1 MVGSPYRS
9 FFCFDERLSLPKV
22 GHDRLLFVDA
32 MLRPDKLHEVLTKL
46 HHDRLD
52 LRLAERNDTALTWAV
67 SEGYHDIAITLIEA
81 GADLNAQNAD
91 GNTPLI
97 RAACE
102 GRTEVASVLIKV
114 GADLDIQNAD
124 GYSALILA
132 QRRGNLEIVE
142 RLLDAGAD
150 RSLVTDFGTTY
161 DDPGYSPKTSVTGR
175 RDADIEAKIIDAI
188 TQCRDGRMAGRTL
201 EKYINLNA
209 EDRFVP
215 TAILRN
221 AYVRYAGTLAPTL
234 PNYVTLPDDMELG
247 IVSSAV
253 PEIARAISS
262 LLCRSLEDARNDLGG
277 HLPTEVVRRVQM
289 EIISPHGVAH
299 IWGVTGHRF
308 VLSKRIGDK
317 NEIIATILVG
327 RSKDTVFFFT
337 GRYNNLRHS
346 TIEET
351 VDFDQP
357 DRDNPAHK
365 WFDRFRFPEIERFK
379 PRGYH
384 HIANFVVAKE
394 QRGAKISRFL
404 LDTIVQKYSRNH
416 INQNGLAVEHSQ
428 HLLCGHG
435 FWQIGDP
442 PWLPRMEKLGFYLRW
457 GAESFFIEHDW
468 APLPRVFDKTGA
480 QIDNLKFNEDAGLM
494 KRYASTQPNGNQ
506 AEHLRERVD
515 EVIRLS
521 KDPRAKLQYF
531 QAMFDF
537 P

>member
-1 MVGSPYRS
+1 MS
-9 FFCFDERLSLPKV
+9 
-22 GHDRLLFVDA
+22 
-32 MLRPDKLHEVLTKL
+32 RPDKLHEVLTKL
-46 HHDRLD
+46 HHDRLE
-52 LRLAERNDTALTWAV
+52 LRLAERNDTALTWAI
-67 SEGYHDIAITLIEA
+67 SEGYHDIALTLIEA
-81 GADLNAQNAD
+81 GADLNAQNGD

-114 GADLDIQNAD
+114 GADLDIQNND

-132 QRRGNLEIVE
+132 QRRGHIEIVE
-142 RLLDAGAD
+142 MLLDAGAD
-150 RSLVTDFGTTY
+150 RTLVTDFGTTY
-161 DDPGYSPKTSVTGR
+161 DDPGFSPKTSLTGR
-175 RDADIEAKIIDAI
+175 RDAELETQIIDAI
-188 TQCRDGRMAGRTL
+188 TKCRDGRMAGRTL
-201 EKYINLNA
+201 EKYVNLEAN
-209 EDRFVP
+209 DRFVP
-215 TAILRN
+215 TAVLRD
-221 AYVRYAGTLAPTL
+221 AYVRYAGSVAPTQ
-234 PNYVTLPDDMELG
+234 PNYVTLPDNMELG

-253 PEIARAISS
+253 PEVARAISS

-277 HLPTEVVRRVQM
+277 HLPADVVRRVQL
-289 EIISPHGVAH
+289 EIISPYGVAH

-308 VLSKRIGDK
+308 VLSRRVGDK
-317 NEIIATILVG
+317 SEFLATILVG

-351 VDFDQP
+351 VDFEQP

-394 QRGAKISRFL
+394 IRGAKLSRFL
-404 LDTIVQKYSRNH
+404 LDTILQKYSRHH
-416 INQNGLAVEHSQ
+416 IDQHGLAIEHSQ
-428 HLLCGHG
+428 HLLCGRG

-468 APLPRVFDKTGA
+468 ARLPPIFDKAGA
-480 QIDNLKFNEDAGLM
+480 KIDNVGYNQAAGIT
-494 KRYASTQPNGNQ
+494 KRYSSTQPTGNQ
-506 AEHLRERVD
+506 SEHLLERVD

-521 KDPRAKLQYF
+521 KDPHAKLQYF

-537 P
+537 L